1 MTRMYTQHARRPLFL
16 EKGALP
22 AIVITLSSMAF
33 FHQDFNLAQ
42 EVDHAA
48 GLMDSCRN
56 PLAIITNAFR
66 AFCHVIKAGPAPGP
80 KKKHSLMSSGESVQ

>member
-33 FHQDFNLAQ
+33 FHQDFNLVQ

-48 GLMDSCRN
+48 DNHVL
-56 PLAIITNAFR
+56 LAHQFFEAVDILAHR
-66 AFCHVIKAGPAPGP
+66 
-80 KKKHSLMSSGESVQ
+80 SGQSTY